1 MKTFRPSSMRCCPSC
16 WYEDCFKPKALPVP
30 DSTLRL
36 CESVSGFSAP
46 CGGSCCSLQ
55 MDAREKPRNPNQRNL
70 WGSALGSQL
79 LTPFASFKG
88 YGYASSKWF
97 RLAGQLSKWKYET
110 FFAPGTS
117 WNLRNYMLTLIDVS
131 LQHSDGSSTRWS
143 SICTCT
149 CLRNFMEEWKL
160 CPASAHNEITWWQCL
175 RNHLRNHDWKI
186 NPGDGRSKLENPISN
201 VLTWDSELP
210 TWGPSSSEIQMTWD
224 SNFRYGALLQVNN
237 GMWNEPLAESWH
249 CTVLCVNIG
258 AQNEIKGFPY
268 VRNSNSCRHKSS
280 NAFRHRSI

>member
-1 MKTFRPSSMRCCPSC
+1 MKTFRPSSMRCCPSG

-46 CGGSCCSLQ
+46 CRGSCYWETQ
-55 MDAREKPRNPNQRNL
+55 ARATC
-70 WGSALGSQL
+70 GTVTLGSQL

-88 YGYASSKWF
+88 YGYASFNGSV
-97 RLAGQLSKWKYET
+97 AGQLSKWKYET

-117 WNLRNYMLTLIDVS
+117 WNLRNYVDVNWRIFATLRRIFDS
-131 LQHSDGSSTRWS
+131 LVKHLHLYLSKKFHGR
-143 SICTCT
+143 
-149 CLRNFMEEWKL
+149 ME
-160 CPASAHNEITWWQCL
+160 NEITWWQCL

-237 GMWNEPLAESWH
+237 GMWNEPLAASWH

-258 AQNEIKGFPY
+258 AQNEIKGFQY
-268 VRNSNSCRHKSS
+268 VRNSNSCRHESS
-280 NAFRHRSI
+280 NAFRNQSI